1 MENITVHHS
10 TYGRGQIILQ
20 SEKTLRVHFEAEGIG
35 EKSFVYPDAF
45 AVYLRYEDSGL
56 QREIEA
62 QLETIRAKKAAQAA
76 EREAER
82 LRALEA
88 TKKQQKELAASR
100 KKNTRKE
107 VG

>member
-35 EKSFVYPDAF
+35 DKSFVYPDAF
-45 AVYLRYEDSGL
+45 ACYLRYEDSGL

-62 QLETIRAKKAAQAA
+62 HLEAIRAEKAAQAA

-82 LRALEA
+82 IRALEKA
-88 TKKQQKELAASR
+88 KKQQKELASAR
-100 KKNTRKE
+100 KKTAKRK

>member
-1 MENITVHHS
+1 MENIFVQHS

-20 SEKTLRVHFEAEGIG
+20 SEKTLRIRFEREGVG

-45 AVYLRYEDSGL
+45 VRYLRYEDSGL
-56 QREIEA
+56 QREMEA
-62 QLETIRAKKAAQAA
+62 HLEAICAEKAAQAA

-82 LRALEA
+82 IRALEEA
-88 TKKQQKELAASR
+88 KKQQKELAAAR
-100 KKNTRKE
+100 KKPAKKK